1 MFGAPIYQQIEY
13 NNQIFIILRPPAIF
27 WDPRR
32 FNMSTNNIP
41 YMTRKHFVMLAEE
54 LAQDKIYYKSIIS
67 YNEKLNRLCSYC
79 ANANPKFDKTRFIA
93 FIDNQRSSR
102 SVPFQSQTIC
112 LIFIIYMLYKNV
124 KAIIPMVFIVRIIP
138 VNFTGI

>member
-1 MFGAPIYQQIEY
+1 MV
-13 NNQIFIILRPPAIF
+13 
-27 WDPRR
+27 

-93 FIDNQRSSR
+93 FIDKTYKK
-102 SVPFQSQTIC
+102 SVKDLNKKIGGTI
-112 LIFIIYMLYKNV
+112 
-124 KAIIPMVFIVRIIP
+124 
-138 VNFTGI
+138 